1 MDLLFNRYAS
11 PFLLLD
17 GMLETGRFSEYV
29 RKFIDIQNEEKIYNL
44 WMHKVYDKSYAD
56 FKEQITPAKPAIPVD
71 LETTIRGSKEI
82 LNSFIPEG

>member
-29 RKFIDIQNEEKIYNL
+29 RKFIDMQNEEKIYTL
-44 WMHKVYDKSYAD
+44 WLHKVYDKSYAE
-56 FKEQITPAKPAIPVD
+56 FKDQIMPKKPANPVD